1 MNINQLMPE
10 PLSIHHNKILKY
22 FYDNG
27 REQSTTKVIHT
38 WAVDAEK
45 FLFSCNMFVK
55 ILPSL
60 KSFDIMGFL
69 HKLNCDDYLI
79 SDIDGMLFSVG
90 RKVSQLIDLKPK
102 IISESRVNLQL
113 LAPKLMTVFKHY
125 FIDFDDIVIDKT
137 Q

>member
-1 MNINQLMPE
+1 
-10 PLSIHHNKILKY
+10 
-22 FYDNG
+22 
-27 REQSTTKVIHT
+27 
-38 WAVDAEK
+38 
-45 FLFSCNMFVK
+45 MFVK

-79 SDIDGMLFSVG
+79 SDIDGMLFSIG

-125 FIDFDDIVIDKT
+125 FIDFDDIVIDKS